1 MSLCRPMVSTSFWV
15 KPMQADRSSHP
26 PSFLTLNRPP
36 PSFQSIGIKD
46 AFHGSLSR
54 ECHCFPINWPTETV
68 PYTLINKRPYIKE
81 PPSERTPSKLST
93 YEILGP
99 GMIILKNYV
108 SFTDQVDIVNI
119 CEKWAAGPGGFY
131 MYKSDEDRRRQMCF
145 GRNWE
150 PETGYRNC
158 YRSNGFK
165 PPPVPHEFI
174 SLAEAAIK
182 DAQLYLDYLP
192 SMYPDTCLVSF
203 YETNGRL
210 GLHQDCDES
219 SDSLRRGLPVVSI
232 SIGTSAIFVYGRTKR
247 KRKLKSVCLDSGD
260 ILIFGGKSRHIYHG
274 VEQVSCFISTHGL
287 YAESQMKLGRL
298 SLTLR
303 QF

>member
-1 MSLCRPMVSTSFWV
+1 
-15 KPMQADRSSHP
+15 
-26 PSFLTLNRPP
+26 
-36 PSFQSIGIKD
+36 
-46 AFHGSLSR
+46 
-54 ECHCFPINWPTETV
+54 
-68 PYTLINKRPYIKE
+68 
-81 PPSERTPSKLST
+81 
-93 YEILGP
+93 
-99 GMIILKNYV
+99 
-108 SFTDQVDIVNI
+108 
-119 CEKWAAGPGGFY
+119 

>member
-1 MSLCRPMVSTSFWV
+1 MVLFHLGFPWKTCGNIARGIPNFVEEEEVKKDGRKV

-36 PSFQSIGIKD
+36 PSFQSIGIK
-46 AFHGSLSR
+46 
-54 ECHCFPINWPTETV
+54 
-68 PYTLINKRPYIKE
+68 
-81 PPSERTPSKLST
+81 
-93 YEILGP
+93 
-99 GMIILKNYV
+99 
-108 SFTDQVDIVNI
+108 VDIVNI

-247 KRKLKSVCLDSGD
+247 KRKLKSVCLDSGLTKFKELFESFTGQRIENWSTGMRYGSTGSVGNEKRRSCKREPVAD
-260 ILIFGGKSRHIYHG
+260 GVLAVGDALQKQPSAQKSRN
-274 VEQVSCFISTHGL
+274 QTH
-287 YAESQMKLGRL
+287 
-298 SLTLR
+298 
-303 QF
+303 